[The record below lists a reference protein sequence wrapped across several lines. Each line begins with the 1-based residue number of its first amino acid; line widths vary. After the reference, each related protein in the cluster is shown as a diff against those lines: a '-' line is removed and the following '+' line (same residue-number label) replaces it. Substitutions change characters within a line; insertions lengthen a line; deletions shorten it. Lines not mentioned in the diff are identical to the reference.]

1 MPLDWRAKLPA
12 TKPGAVMQQ
21 PTVSAAGRTR
31 WQPSSSDGPQPE
43 PEPEPEPEPLQP
55 SLSSDEEGTDY
66 ASSDDGAMPFSDEP
80 HTDHFGTF
88 SHEGDSFAPLVET
101 PRLAVRRMLE
111 LARLQRT
118 ERLVDV
124 GCGDGRFV
132 VDAAEHFGCEA
143 VGIDLFDDRLSDAAA
158 LAAEKKVTDRTRFLQ
173 ADAREFDFS
182 SFDVVVVFLLPA
194 ALATILPQLRASVA
208 RGARV
213 ASYWFPIEG
222 LMEDPTVAVTTDP
235 SGEMRVFVYSTATD
249 ACEGRG
255 QGGRDLGLK
264 HEVSADRAGAR

>member
-1 MPLDWRAKLPA
+1 MLAPRQKLWSTPSEGVAKACDL
-12 TKPGAVMQQ
+12 
-21 PTVSAAGRTR
+21 
-31 WQPSSSDGPQPE
+31 
-43 PEPEPEPEPLQP
+43 
-55 SLSSDEEGTDY
+55 
-66 ASSDDGAMPFSDEP
+66 
-80 HTDHFGTF
+80 
-88 SHEGDSFAPLVET
+88 
-101 PRLAVRRMLE
+101 LE
-111 LARLQRT
+111 LGPGDC
-118 ERLVDV
+118 VYDV

-132 VDAAEHFGCEA
+132 VDAAAHFGCEA
-143 VGIDLFDDRLSDAAA
+143 VGIDLFDDRLSDAAS
-158 LAAEKKVTDRTRFLQ
+158 LAAEKKVTDRTRFLH

-255 QGGRDLGLK
+255 QRGRDLGLK